1 MTNEAFT
8 DCVNLAAKPLATIQ
22 SPMSDD
28 DDGDST
34 QAGLRLMVALGGV
47 ALLIF
52 LLGVGVIY
60 YLSYLG

>member
-1 MTNEAFT
+1 MNEAST
-8 DCVNLAAKPLATIQ
+8 ECVNLAAKPLATIQ
-22 SPMSDD
+22 NPMSDD
-28 DDGDST
+28 DDDST
-34 QAGLRLMVALGGV
+34 QAGLTLMVALGGV